1 MSSND
6 SIRKQD
12 EPVFSLEEGSK
23 LLMKS
28 LLAIEK
34 NVELSSQKESPVT
47 DGFTQMLQAF
57 VKYAGLTC
65 CETNEFTYKVYE
77 VYLRDALKLNQ
88 SYNVM
93 SQLSL
98 MTLDLR
104 KILALIRY
112 YFRLPVED
120 RVRAEIRSNKLIE
133 IFPGCEAY
141 VHEIVWFSVNPVE
154 FITHTDRPKPC
165 SKASYWQIEAFKN
178 GHNTSISET
187 YGYYSLMLLKAD
199 ELQEATKIFTALNPG
214 VSLKEMEKIAKFKH
228 GSMTVEVYLG
238 LLKLGYASVDQI
250 REAGKLLGVSTRK
263 RDYFNLVLAGG
274 KGLAEEA
281 KRLVAS
287 VSCS

>member
-12 EPVFSLEEGSK
+12 KPVFSLEEGSK
-23 LLMKS
+23 LLIKS

-34 NVELSSQKESPVT
+34 NVELSSQKANPVT
-47 DGFTQMLQAF
+47 NGFSQMLQAF

-65 CETNEFTYKVYE
+65 CETDEFTYKVYE

-104 KILALIRY
+104 EILALIRY

-120 RVRAEIRSNKLIE
+120 RVRAETRSNKLIE
-133 IFPGCEAY
+133 ILPGCEAY
-141 VHEIVWFSVNPVE
+141 VHEIVWFSENPVE
-154 FITHTDRPKPC
+154 FITHADRPKPC

-178 GHNTSISET
+178 GHNNSISET

-199 ELQEATKIFTALNPG
+199 ELEKATKIFTALNPG

-228 GSMTVEVYLG
+228 GSMTTEIYLT
-238 LLKLGYASVDQI
+238 LLELGYASVEQVK
-250 REAGKLLGVSTRK
+250 EAGKLLGVSTRK
-263 RDYFNLVLAGG
+263 HDYFTLILAGG
-274 KGLAEEA
+274 KRLAA
-281 KRLVAS
+281 DANRAL
-287 VSCS
+287 